1 MWAMEEIPYFGQTVS
16 YMASEVV
23 ACVPSRI
30 VKTRTVEEAL
40 DNRVWVQDIRG
51 GLSLNGPIEFLK
63 LWDAL
68 MNFTFT
74 SDDDQHIWKHEI
86 SGSFSSKTA
95 YKAFFYGSIQFEPWR
110 RLEILG
116 TSKM

>member
-1 MWAMEEIPYFGQTVS
+1 
-16 YMASEVV
+16 MASEVV
-23 ACVPSRI
+23 VCVPSRI
-30 VKTRTVEEAL
+30 LKTRKVEEAL

-110 RLEILG
+110 HLEILG